1 MFFSY
6 FPIFKYRKRERERRK
21 NKEKTDFKFEFD
33 TTSALLQKKKLHSLS
48 FHPAKFRTYMMMMMM
63 I

>member
-6 FPIFKYRKRERERRK
+6 FPIFKYRKRERERGEK

-33 TTSALLQKKKLHSLS
+33 TTSALLQKKNYTV
-48 FHPAKFRTYMMMMMM
+48 FHFIQLNLEP